1 MTQRILNA
9 SENYAEL
16 DAYLRETGAERVLLV
31 CDSALPFL
39 RISGYFDATAS
50 SPIRFMNRRWRAC
63 GFSGRRAA
71 T

>member
-31 CDSALPFL
+31 CDSALSFL
-39 RISGYFDATAS
+39 RISG
-50 SPIRFMNRRWRAC
+50 
-63 GFSGRRAA
+63 
-71 T
+71 

>member
-31 CDSALPFL
+31 CDSACPSCGSAG
-39 RISGYFDATAS
+39 ISM
-50 SPIRFMNRRWRAC
+50 PW
-63 GFSGRRAA
+63 SGVSG
-71 T
+71 